1 MTPPR
6 LAARLLNALLPR
18 GVEGDT
24 IRGDLLEEYAARA
37 HRSPSSAAVWYW
49 RTVFSVFLRYRQT
62 PGRERQSARSSLET
76 IVQDLRFALR
86 GWRRA
91 PGFTA
96 VVLVT
101 LALAIGANTAI
112 FSALYAVLLR
122 PLPYPNADRLVRLIG
137 DNPLTGTTNSAISAA
152 DFLDWRRDA
161 RSFEQLGALATYSTS
176 MRGAT
181 DAAYAERIA
190 AAEEFN
196 LAAVLG
202 VGPAAGRDF
211 TPADVRPDVASA
223 AIISDGL
230 WRRRFGANPAV
241 IGAPLKPGAP
251 AVVVGV
257 LPPGLTYPEDADL
270 WVPAFLDAVRDP
282 RNNRAY
288 EAIGRLKHGVTLAQ
302 AQAELDTISARLEA
316 AFPDTNRGWR
326 VRVVPLLDYV
336 VGAARQTLLLLLGAV
351 GLVLLVACANV
362 ATLFVAHAQS
372 RQREIAVRAAIGA
385 ARGRIFRQL
394 LTESVVLSLA
404 AGALGVLAGYWIL
417 QLLIAVG
424 GSGIPRLEQA
434 RLDPTVLTFS
444 LGVSI
449 ATGLLFGLLPALQMS
464 RPNLLPALREG
475 TSGAGTR
482 GRARAVL
489 VAAEVAIAV
498 VLLLGAGL
506 LGRSFRGLQ
515 QIDVGFKPDR
525 LLTMRV
531 WLSGTKYRSP
541 GSDVAFFAEASQRI
555 KALPGVRAVGAMLY
569 LPVGGGGFYLGRGF
583 IRPGRP
589 HPPEGYDAMHE
600 ILQPGTFEALG
611 ASILRGR
618 AFDERD
624 TASAPRVAIINRALA
639 DRVFKGENP
648 IGQQVLVWKDEK
660 EPREIVGV
668 VNDLKPADITAP
680 AAPEI
685 FVPHAQSPIASM
697 TFVVRTDG
705 PPEAAAPAVRHAVH
719 TVDPAQAVY
728 DIRPMNDVMRKA
740 LAQQR
745 FSLVLFSGF
754 SLLALTLVAVG
765 LYSIMAYSV
774 TARSREMGVRIAL
787 GARPSEVRRLV
798 VVQGLGLL
806 AGGLALG
813 LPAAVLG
820 ARLLRALLYGIS
832 PADPATIAAVA
843 GMLVLVAVAAAYVP
857 ARRATR
863 VDPVVALRGE

>member
-1 MTPPR
+1 MMPPR
-6 LAARLLNALLPR
+6 LATRLLDALLPR

-24 IRGDLLEEYAARA
+24 IRGDLLEEHAARA
-37 HRSPSSAAVWYW
+37 ARSRAGAAMWYW
-49 RTVFSVFLRYRQT
+49 RTVFSVLLRYRRT
-62 PGRERQSARSSLET
+62 PGRERQSARSRVET
-76 IVQDLRFALR
+76 VVQDLRFALR

-101 LALAIGANTAI
+101 LSLAIGANTAI
-112 FSALYAVLLR
+112 FSALNAVLLR
-122 PLPYPNADRLVRLIG
+122 PLPYANADRLVRLIG

-202 VGPAAGRDF
+202 AAPAAGRDF
-211 TPADVRPDVASA
+211 TAADVRPDVAAA

-230 WRRRFGANPAV
+230 WRRRFGGNPAV
-241 IGAPLKPGAP
+241 IGGPLRPGAP
-251 AVVVGV
+251 TVVVGV
-257 LPPGLTYPEDADL
+257 LPPGLTYPDDVDL
-270 WVPAFLDAVRDP
+270 WVPAFLDPVRDP
-282 RNNRAY
+282 RNNRMY
-288 EAIGRLKHGVTLAQ
+288 EAIGLLKRGVTIGQ

-316 AFPDTNRGWR
+316 AYPDTNRGWR
-326 VRVVPLLDYV
+326 VRVVPILDYV
-336 VGAARQTLLLLLGAV
+336 VKGARQTLLLLLGAV
-351 GLVLLVACANV
+351 ALVLLVACANV
-362 ATLFVAHAQS
+362 ATLFVAHAQA
-372 RQREIAVRAAIGA
+372 RQREMAVRAAMGA

-404 AGALGVLAGYWIL
+404 AGALGVVAGYWIL
-417 QLLIAVG
+417 QLLVAIG
-424 GSGIPRLEQA
+424 GTGIPRLAEA
-434 RLDPTVLTFS
+434 RLDRTVLLFS

-449 ATGLLFGLLPALQMS
+449 ATGVLFGLLPALQMS
-464 RPNLLPALREG
+464 RPSLLPALREG

-515 QIDVGFKPDR
+515 QIDVGFNPDR

-531 WLSGTKYRSP
+531 TLGGTKYRTPESAT
-541 GSDVAFFAEASQRI
+541 AFFADGSQRI
-555 KALPGVRAVGAMLY
+555 KALPGVRAVGSMLY

-600 ILQPGTFEALG
+600 IVTPGTFEALG

-618 AFDERD
+618 AFDDRD

-639 DRVFKGENP
+639 ERNFKDENP

-660 EPREIVGV
+660 QPREIVGV
-668 VNDLKPADITAP
+668 VGDLKPEDVTAP

-685 FVPHAQSPIASM
+685 FVPHAQSPIWGM
-697 TFVVRTDG
+697 TFVVRTEG
-705 PPEAAAPAVRHAVH
+705 PPEAAASAVRNALHAM
-719 TVDPAQAVY
+719 DPTQAAY
-728 DIRPMNDVMRKA
+728 DIKPMSDVMRKA

-787 GARPSEVRRLV
+787 GARPSQVRRLV

-813 LPAAVLG
+813 LPAAILG

-832 PADPATIAAVA
+832 PTDPATIAAVA
-843 GMLVLVAVAAAYVP
+843 GLLVLVAVAAAYVP

-863 VDPVVALRGE
+863 VDPVVALRGD

>member
-6 LAARLLNALLPR
+6 LATRLLNSLLPR

-49 RTVFSVFLRYRQT
+49 RTVFSVLLRYRHT
-62 PGRERQSARSSLET
+62 PGRERPSARFRVET
-76 IVQDLRFALR
+76 VVQDLRFALR

-96 VVLVT
+96 VALVT

-112 FSALYAVLLR
+112 FSALNAVLLK

-137 DNPLTGTTNSAISAA
+137 DNSLTNSTDFAVSAA

-161 RSFEQLGALATYSTS
+161 RSFEELGALATYSTS

-202 VGPAAGRDF
+202 VGPAVGRDF

-241 IGAPLKPGAP
+241 IGAQLRPGAP

-257 LPPGLTYPEDADL
+257 LPPGLKYPDDVDL
-270 WVPAFLDAVRDP
+270 WIPASLDPARDP
-282 RNNRAY
+282 RNNRMY
-288 EAIGRLKHGVTLAQ
+288 EAIGLLKRGVTVSQ
-302 AQAELDTISARLEA
+302 AQAELDTICARLDA

-326 VRVVPLLDYV
+326 VRVIPVLDYV
-336 VGAARQTLLLLLGAV
+336 VKGARQTLLLLLGAV
-351 GLVLLVACANV
+351 GLVMLVACANV

-385 ARGRIFRQL
+385 GRGRIFRQL

-404 AGALGVLAGYWIL
+404 AGALGVVAGYWIL
-417 QLLIAVG
+417 QLLVAMG
-424 GSGIPRLEQA
+424 GTGIPRLEQA
-434 RLDPTVLTFS
+434 TLDRTVLMFS
-444 LGVSI
+444 LGVAI
-449 ATGLLFGLLPALQMS
+449 ATGVLCGLLPALQMS
-464 RPNLLPALREG
+464 RPSLLPALREG
-475 TSGAGTR
+475 SSGAGTR

-515 QIDVGFKPDR
+515 QIDVGFQPDR

-531 WLSGTKYRSP
+531 TLSGTKYRSP
-541 GSDVAFFAEASQRI
+541 GSVDTYFAEASRRI

-589 HPPEGYDAMHE
+589 HPLEGYDAMHE
-600 ILQPGTFEALG
+600 IVTPGTFEALG
-611 ASILRGR
+611 ATILRGR

-624 TASAPRVAIINRALA
+624 TASAPPVAIINRALA
-639 DRVFKGENP
+639 DRNFNGENP
-648 IGQQVLVWKDEK
+648 IGQQIFVWKDEK
-660 EPREIVGV
+660 QPREIVGV
-668 VNDLKPADITAP
+668 VADLKPADVTAP

-685 FVPHAQSPIASM
+685 FVPHPQSPIAGM

-705 PPEAAAPAVRHAVH
+705 PPEAAASAVRHAVH
-719 TVDPAQAVY
+719 TLDPTQAAY
-728 DIRPMNDVMRKA
+728 DIKPMNDVMRKA

-806 AGGLALG
+806 AGGLAVG
-813 LPAAVLG
+813 LPAAILG

-863 VDPVVALRGE
+863 VDPVVALRGD

>member
-1 MTPPR
+1 MMPPR
-6 LAARLLNALLPR
+6 LATRLLNSLLPR

-37 HRSPSSAAVWYW
+37 NRSPSSAAMWYW
-49 RTVFSVFLRYRQT
+49 RTVFSVLLRYRHT
-62 PGRERQSARSSLET
+62 PGRERHSARSRVET
-76 IVQDLRFALR
+76 VVQDLRFALR

-101 LALAIGANTAI
+101 LSLAIGANTAI
-112 FSALYAVLLR
+112 FSALNAVLLT

-137 DNPLTGTTNSAISAA
+137 DNPLTNSTDFAVSAA

-176 MRGAT
+176 MRGTT

-230 WRRRFGANPAV
+230 WRRRFGANPAI
-241 IGAPLKPGAP
+241 IGAPLRPGAST
-251 AVVVGV
+251 VVVGV
-257 LPPGLTYPEDADL
+257 LPPGLKYPDDVDL
-270 WVPAFLDAVRDP
+270 WIPAFLDPARDP
-282 RNNRAY
+282 RNNRMY
-288 EAIGRLKHGVTLAQ
+288 EAIGLLKRGVTLGQ
-302 AQAELDTISARLEA
+302 AQAELDTISARLDA

-336 VGAARQTLLLLLGAV
+336 VKGARQTLLLLLGAV
-351 GLVLLVACANV
+351 GLVMLVACANV

-404 AGALGVLAGYWIL
+404 AGALGVVAGYWIL
-417 QLLIAVG
+417 QLLVAMG
-424 GSGIPRLEQA
+424 GAGIPRLEQA
-434 RLDPTVLTFS
+434 RLDRTVLMFS

-449 ATGLLFGLLPALQMS
+449 ATGVLFGLLPALQMS
-464 RPNLLPALREG
+464 RPSLLPALREG

-525 LLTMRV
+525 LLAMRV
-531 WLSGTKYRSP
+531 TLSGTKYRSP
-541 GSDVAFFAEASQRI
+541 GSDVAFFAEASRRI

-600 ILQPGTFEALG
+600 IVTPGTFEALG

-639 DRVFKGENP
+639 DRNFKGENP
-648 IGQQVLVWKDEK
+648 IGQQVLIWKDEK
-660 EPREIVGV
+660 QPREIVGV
-668 VNDLKPADITAP
+668 VADLKPADVTAP

-685 FVPHAQSPIASM
+685 FVPHAQSPIAGM

-705 PPEAAAPAVRHAVH
+705 PPEAAAPAVRNAVH
-719 TVDPAQAVY
+719 TVDPTQAAY
-728 DIRPMNDVMRKA
+728 DIKPMNDVMRKA

-765 LYSIMAYSV
+765 LYSIMAYTV

-832 PADPATIAAVA
+832 PTDPATIAAVA

>member
-1 MTPPR
+1 MKPPR
-6 LAARLLNALLPR
+6 LATRLLNSLLPH

-24 IRGDLLEEYAARA
+24 IRGDLLEDYAVRA
-37 HRSPSSAAVWYW
+37 KRSPSAAAMWYW
-49 RTVFSVFLRYRQT
+49 RTVFSVLLRYRRT
-62 PGRERQSARSSLET
+62 PGRERQSARSRVET
-76 IVQDLRFALR
+76 VVQDLRFAQR

-101 LALAIGANTAI
+101 LSLAIGATTAI
-112 FSALYAVLLR
+112 FSALNAVLLK

-137 DNPLTGTTNSAISAA
+137 DNHLTSSGDSAISAA

-161 RSFEQLGALATYSTS
+161 QSFEQLAALATYSIS
-176 MRGAT
+176 MRGTT
-181 DAAYAERIA
+181 DGAYAERVA

-202 VGPAAGRDF
+202 AGPAVGRDF

-230 WRRRFGANPAV
+230 WRRQFGANPAV
-241 IGAPLKPGAP
+241 IGAPLRPGRP
-251 AVVVGV
+251 TVVVGV
-257 LPPGLTYPEDADL
+257 LPPGLKYPDDVDL
-270 WVPAFLDAVRDP
+270 WIPAFLDPVRDP
-282 RNNRAY
+282 RNNRMY
-288 EAIGRLKHGVTLAQ
+288 EAIGLLKRGVTLTQ
-302 AQAELDTISARLEA
+302 AQAELDTISARLDA

-326 VRVVPLLDYV
+326 VRVVPLLDSV
-336 VGAARQTLLLLLGAV
+336 VKGARQTLLLLLGAV
-351 GLVLLVACANV
+351 GLVMLVACANV
-362 ATLFVAHAQS
+362 ASLFVAHAQS

-404 AGALGVLAGYWIL
+404 AGALGVVAGYWIL
-417 QLLIAVG
+417 QLLIAMG
-424 GSGIPRLEQA
+424 GTGIPRLEHA
-434 RLDPTVLTFS
+434 RLDRTVLVFS
-444 LGVSI
+444 VGVSI
-449 ATGLLFGLLPALQMS
+449 ATGVLFGLLPALQMS
-464 RPNLLPALREG
+464 RPSLLPALREG

-506 LGRSFRGLQ
+506 LGRSLRGLQ
-515 QIDVGFKPDR
+515 QIDVGFKPDQ

-531 WLSGTKYRSP
+531 TLSGPRYASR
-541 GSDVAFFAEASQRI
+541 GSNIAFYAEASQRI

-589 HPPEGYDAMHE
+589 HPVEGYDAMHE
-600 ILQPGTFEALG
+600 ILTPGTFEALG

-624 TASAPRVAIINRALA
+624 TASSPRVAIINRALA
-639 DRVFKGENP
+639 ERNFKGENP
-648 IGQQVLVWKDEK
+648 VGQQVLVWKDEQ

-668 VNDLKPADITAP
+668 VADLKPEDVTAP

-685 FVPHAQSPIASM
+685 FVPHAQAPIADM

-705 PPEAAAPAVRHAVH
+705 RPEALAPALRNAIH
-719 TVDPAQAVY
+719 TFDPTQATY
-728 DIRPMNDVMRKA
+728 DIKPMTAVMRKA

-745 FSLVLFSGF
+745 FSLALFSGF

-798 VVQGLGLL
+798 VVEGLVLL

-813 LPAAVLG
+813 LPAAVFG

-832 PADPATIAAVA
+832 PTDPATIAAVA

>member
-1 MTPPR
+1 MPPR
-6 LAARLLNALLPR
+6 LATRLLNALLPR

-37 HRSPSSAAVWYW
+37 HRSRATAALWYW
-49 RTVFSVFLRYRQT
+49 RTVLSVLLRYRHT
-62 PGRERQSARSSLET
+62 SGGERQPARARVET
-76 IVQDLRFALR
+76 VVQDLRFALR

-101 LALAIGANTAI
+101 LSLAIGANTAI
-112 FSALYAVLLR
+112 FSALNAVLLT
-122 PLPYPNADRLVRLIG
+122 PLPYPNANRLVRLIG
-137 DNPLTGTTNSAISAA
+137 DNPLTGTTDSAISAA

-176 MRGAT
+176 MRGAS

-230 WRRRFGANPAV
+230 WHRRFGANPAIV
-241 IGAPLKPGAP
+241 GAPLRPDRP
-251 AVVVGV
+251 TVVVGV
-257 LPPGLTYPEDADL
+257 LPPGLTYPDDVDL
-270 WVPAFLDAVRDP
+270 WVPAFLDPVRDP

-288 EAIGRLKHGVTLAQ
+288 EAIGLLQRGVTIGQ

-316 AFPDTNRGWR
+316 AYPDTNRGWR
-326 VRVVPLLDYV
+326 VRVVPILDYV
-336 VGAARQTLLLLLGAV
+336 VKGARQTLLLLLGAV
-351 GLVLLVACANV
+351 ALVLLVACANV
-362 ATLFVAHAQS
+362 ATLFVAHAQA
-372 RQREIAVRAAIGA
+372 RQREMAVRAAIGA

-404 AGALGVLAGYWIL
+404 AGALGVVAGYWIL
-417 QLLIAVG
+417 QLLIAIG
-424 GSGIPRLEQA
+424 GAGIPRLAEA
-434 RLDPTVLTFS
+434 RLDRTVLLFS

-449 ATGLLFGLLPALQMS
+449 ATGVLFGLLPALQMS

-482 GRARAVL
+482 GRARAIL

-515 QIDVGFKPDR
+515 QIDVGFKPDQ

-531 WLSGTKYRSP
+531 TLGGTKYQTPESAT
-541 GSDVAFFAEASQRI
+541 AFFADGSQRI

-600 ILQPGTFEALG
+600 IVTSGTFEALG

-618 AFDERD
+618 AFDQRD

-639 DRVFKGENP
+639 ERHFKGENP

-660 EPREIVGV
+660 LPREIVGV
-668 VNDLKPADITAP
+668 VGDLKPEDVTAP
-680 AAPEI
+680 AAPEM
-685 FVPHAQSPIASM
+685 FVPHAQSPIWGM
-697 TFVVRTDG
+697 TFVVRTEG
-705 PPEAAAPAVRHAVH
+705 PPEAAASAVRNALHAM
-719 TVDPAQAVY
+719 DPTQAAY
-728 DIRPMNDVMRKA
+728 DIKPMTAVMRKA

-798 VVQGLGLL
+798 VAQGLGLL
-806 AGGLALG
+806 AGGLAFG

-832 PADPATIAAVA
+832 PTDPATIAAVA
-843 GMLVLVAVAAAYVP
+843 GLLVLVTVAAAYAP

-863 VDPVVALRGE
+863 VDPVVALRGD

>member
-1 MTPPR
+1 MMPPR
-6 LAARLLNALLPR
+6 LATRLLNWLLPR

-37 HRSPSSAAVWYW
+37 DRSRSGAALWYW
-49 RTVFSVFLRYRQT
+49 RTVFSVLLRYRHT
-62 PGRERQSARSSLET
+62 PGRERQSARSSVET
-76 IVQDLRFALR
+76 VAQDLRFAQR

-101 LALAIGANTAI
+101 LSLAIGATTAI
-112 FSALYAVLLR
+112 FSALNAVLLK

-137 DNPLTGTTNSAISAA
+137 DNPLTGSGDFAVSAA

-161 RSFEQLGALATYSTS
+161 QSFEQLAALATYSIS
-176 MRGAT
+176 MRGT
-181 DAAYAERIA
+181 TGGAYAERVA

-202 VGPAAGRDF
+202 AGPAVGRDF

-230 WRRRFGANPAV
+230 WRRQFGANPAV
-241 IGAPLKPGAP
+241 IGAPLRPGRP
-251 AVVVGV
+251 TVVVGV
-257 LPPGLTYPEDADL
+257 LPPGLKYPDDVDL
-270 WVPAFLDAVRDP
+270 WIPASLDPARDP
-282 RNNRAY
+282 RNNRMY
-288 EAIGRLKHGVTLAQ
+288 EAIGLLKRGVTRSQ
-302 AQAELDTISARLEA
+302 AQAELDTISARLDA

-326 VRVVPLLDYV
+326 VRVVPLLDSV
-336 VGAARQTLLLLLGAV
+336 VKGARQTLLLLLGAV
-351 GLVLLVACANV
+351 GLVMLVACANV
-362 ATLFVAHAQS
+362 ASLFVAHAQS

-404 AGALGVLAGYWIL
+404 AGALGVVAGYWIL
-417 QLLIAVG
+417 QLLIAMG
-424 GSGIPRLEQA
+424 GTGIPRLEQA
-434 RLDPTVLTFS
+434 RLDRTVLMFS
-444 LGVSI
+444 VGVSI
-449 ATGLLFGLLPALQMS
+449 ATGVLFGLLPALQMS
-464 RPNLLPALREG
+464 RPSLLPALREG

-506 LGRSFRGLQ
+506 LGRSLRGLQ
-515 QIDVGFKPDR
+515 QIDVGFKPDQ

-531 WLSGTKYRSP
+531 SLSGPKYASR
-541 GSDVAFFAEASQRI
+541 GSDIAFYAEASQRI

-589 HPPEGYDAMHE
+589 HPVEGYDAMHE
-600 ILQPGTFEALG
+600 ILTPGTFEALG
-611 ASILRGR
+611 ASIHRGR

-624 TASAPRVAIINRALA
+624 TASSPRVAIINRALA
-639 DRVFKGENP
+639 ERNFKGENP
-648 IGQQVLVWKDEK
+648 VGQQVLIWKDEK

-668 VNDLKPADITAP
+668 VADLKPEDVTAP

-685 FVPHAQSPIASM
+685 FVPHAQAPIADM

-705 PPEAAAPAVRHAVH
+705 PPEALAPALRHAIH
-719 TVDPAQAVY
+719 TFDPTQATY
-728 DIRPMNDVMRKA
+728 DIKPMTAVMRKA

-745 FSLVLFSGF
+745 FSLALFSGF

-787 GARPSEVRRLV
+787 GARPAEVRRLV
-798 VVQGLGLL
+798 VVEGLVLL

-832 PADPATIAAVA
+832 PTDPATIAAVA
-843 GMLVLVAVAAAYVP
+843 GILGLVAVAAAYVP